1 MKPGPK
7 MSISSTIAG
16 LWAQWA
22 RRFDEGMAQVP
33 GLGAWFR
40 PHWDIIIANRDGQFA
55 QLDEYGEWRALGE
68 EQLQSLAKHKRIC
81 LRLGEGLGQRRT
93 ITLPLAARHDPA
105 ATIALSMKQY
115 FPFPEDD
122 TAFAVHGSGQLDGSH
137 QCQFPVSFARRS
149 IIEDIL
155 RHMADIGI
163 VPKVVD
169 ALGDDPRDP
178 VNADLVSGEKAGG
191 GKSAAKLV
199 LGFCVVLI
207 AIAVSINI
215 WSSLA
220 LAPTASA
227 LQGQRR
233 PGGTDQAMLQK
244 QAKSQ
249 APSVLNIWKAA
260 TTALPDDAYAEYMI
274 YEKGHLRLAGKA
286 KDAAMLV
293 NTIES
298 QKVFRE
304 TSFAAASLKEEDGKE
319 SFDLTTTV
327 HNEARP

>member
-1 MKPGPK
+1 
-7 MSISSTIAG
+7 MSISSTITVF
-16 LWAQWA
+16 WAHWS
-22 RRFDEGMAQVP
+22 RRFDEGMAQMP

-40 PHWDIIIANRDGQFA
+40 PNWDIIIVNRDGQ
-55 QLDEYGEWRALGE
+55 YGLVDDNGELRPLGK

-81 LRLGEGLGQRRT
+81 LRLGEGLGQQRT
-93 ITLPLAARHDPA
+93 ITLPLAARHDPT

-115 FPFPEDD
+115 FPFPEED
-122 TAFAVHGSGQLDGSH
+122 TAFAVHGSGKNDGAN
-137 QCQFPVSFARRS
+137 QCHFPVSFARRS

-155 RHMADIGI
+155 HHAAAVGI

-207 AIAVSINI
+207 TIAVSINI
-215 WSSLA
+215 WSSLT
-220 LAPTASA
+220 LEPTASA
-227 LQGQRR
+227 LIDQRR
-233 PGGTDQAMLQK
+233 PDGTDQAMLQK
-244 QAKSQ
+244 QAKTQ
-249 APSVLNIWKAA
+249 APSVLNIWQA
-260 TTALPDDAYAEYMI
+260 TTRALPDDAYAEYMI
-274 YEKGHLRLAGKA
+274 YEKGRLRLAGKA

-293 NTIES
+293 NAIES
-298 QKVFRE
+298 QKIFRE

-319 SFDLTTTV
+319 SFDLTTMV
-327 HNEARP
+327 HNEVRP

>member
-1 MKPGPK
+1 
-7 MSISSTIAG
+7 MSISNTISG
-16 LWAQWA
+16 LWAQWS

-40 PHWDIIIANRDGQFA
+40 PNWDIIVVNRDGQYA
-55 QLDEYGEWRALGE
+55 LVDDTGALRPLDET
-68 EQLQSLAKHKRIC
+68 QLQQLAKHKRIC
-81 LRLGEGLGQRRT
+81 LRLGEGLGQQRT
-93 ITLPLAARHDPA
+93 ITLPLAARHDPT

-115 FPFPEDD
+115 FPFPEED
-122 TAFAVHGSGQLDGSH
+122 TAFAVHGSGQMDGAN

-149 IIEDIL
+149 IIEEIL
-155 RHMADIGI
+155 RHAAAVGI

-169 ALGDDPRDP
+169 ALGEDPRDP

-199 LGFCVVLI
+199 LGLCAVLI

-215 WSSLA
+215 WSSLT
-220 LAPTASA
+220 LAPTAAA
-227 LQGQRR
+227 LLDQRR
-233 PGGTDQAMLQK
+233 PDGTDQAMLQK
-244 QAKSQ
+244 QAKAQ

-260 TTALPDDAYAEYMI
+260 TKALPDDAYAEYMI
-274 YEKGHLRLAGKA
+274 YEKGRLRLAGKA

-293 NTIES
+293 SAIES
-298 QKVFRE
+298 QKIFRE

-327 HNEARP
+327 HKEARP